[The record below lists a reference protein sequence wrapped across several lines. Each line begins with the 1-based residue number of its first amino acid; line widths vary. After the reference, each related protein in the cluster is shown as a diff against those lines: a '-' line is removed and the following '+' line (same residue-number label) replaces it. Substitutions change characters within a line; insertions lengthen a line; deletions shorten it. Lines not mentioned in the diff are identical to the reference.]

1 MNSEEFW
8 KMIKTVAPDKYS
20 EIVKQKMT
28 TTIEE
33 AETENGTLDD
43 FVRKMSRKMKD
54 ADDQVFDSL
63 IFVRLDLKQL
73 LNSSFICL
81 CPEMRRKYEEHGQ
94 SVGNVVQIR
103 VNLDGFSDFC
113 EANKGLWKH
122 IYLEDDGQDVVIR
135 LTNRERVQKQPSDF

>member
-8 KMIKTVAPDKYS
+8 KMLRTVARDQYAEIKKRKKMEEEEPKGLVQEFS
-20 EIVKQKMT
+20 EMMT
-28 TTIEE
+28 
-33 AETENGTLDD
+33 
-43 FVRKMSRKMKD
+43 RKMKD

-73 LNSSFICL
+73 LNSSFICR

-103 VNLDGFSDFC
+103 INIDGLSDFC
-113 EANKGLWKH
+113 EANKGLWQH
-122 IYLEDDGQDVVIR
+122 VYLEDDGRDVVIR
-135 LTNRERVQKQPSDF
+135 LTNRERVKKFGF